1 MPAGKRHV
9 GTPGN
14 DTRMGVSVTRRED
27 ARLLTGSGCF
37 IADRRLPDEARAVIV
52 RSPHASAAIVDI
64 DCDRARCMPGVI
76 AICTARDLDAD
87 RVGGL
92 PWLVPPP
99 VRESGGLR
107 APEYLPLC
115 RDRVRYVGDAVA
127 LVVADSLDQAVD
139 AAEQVHVEYA
149 PSPVVT
155 DPLAAKGGAEQ
166 CFRLEQGDAEHVA
179 GVLRDAPRRTSVR
192 LVNNR
197 VVPMPLESRGAIGT
211 YDTGADEF
219 TLYTGTQTPHLTQ
232 SCLAND
238 VLGVPASKLR
248 VIVDDVGGAFGAKAP
263 IYREQALVLWA
274 ARRLGRPVKWIAD
287 RTESFLCDTQGR
299 DTVTDASLALDEDGR
314 ILAADF
320 AIVANLG
327 AYLSYYG
334 AVPPSTGIVALAGVY
349 DIPAIHLTVDA
360 VFTHTVMNDAYRGA
374 GRPEAIFALERL
386 LDTAACDHGFAPVAL
401 RRRNFV
407 PADRIPFR
415 TALGTT
421 YDSGN
426 FGAALERA
434 LTLADWNGFEAR
446 REASRRCGRL
456 RGIGLASYIERAGG
470 GLDDAAT
477 VEIDADGHA
486 TLYLGTMASGQG
498 HDTAYAQVA
507 CHALGLEW
515 EEVSVVQGDT
525 GRVPSGRGSFGSR
538 SLPVGGSALWLALQE
553 VLRQARDVASG
564 VLEVNEIDMAFAEGW
579 FHVPGTDRRVH
590 LREVAKAVHQ
600 SPRRRQG
607 GRPALS
613 AEERFQPR
621 DPTFPNGCHVCEVEI
636 DPETGEVTLR
646 AYTAVD
652 DFGNEVNP
660 TIVDGQVHG
669 GIAQGVG
676 QALMEQ
682 TRYDPATGQLF
693 SGTLLDYRLP
703 RADDLTPFVLARES
717 TACRNNPLGVKGCGE
732 AGAIAAPP
740 AVMNAMMNALSEFG
754 ISNLDMPATPVQVW
768 NAIRAARDRK

>member
-1 MPAGKRHV
+1 
-9 GTPGN
+9 
-14 DTRMGVSVTRRED
+14 
-27 ARLLTGSGCF
+27 
-37 IADRRLPDEARAVIV
+37 
-52 RSPHASAAIVDI
+52 
-64 DCDRARCMPGVI
+64 MPGVI

-99 VRESGGLR
+99 LRKAGGLC
-107 APEYLPLC
+107 APEYLLLC
-115 RDRVRYVGDAVA
+115 RERVRYVGDAVA
-127 LVVADSLDQAVD
+127 LVVADSLGQAVD
-139 AAEQVHVEYA
+139 AAEQVHVVYT

-166 CFRLEQGDAEHVA
+166 CFRLERGDAEHVA
-179 GVLRDAPRRTSVR
+179 RVLRDAPRKTSVC

-197 VVPMPLESRGAIGT
+197 VVPMPLEPRGAIGT
-211 YDTGADEF
+211 YDTGVDEF

-238 VLGVPASKLR
+238 VLGVPESKLR

-274 ARRLGRPVKWIAD
+274 SRKLGRPVKWIAD
-287 RTESFLCDTQGR
+287 RTESFLCDTHGR

-314 ILAADF
+314 ILATDF

-334 AVPPSTGIVALAGVY
+334 AVPASTGIVALAGVY

-360 VFTHTVMNDAYRGA
+360 VFTNTVMNDAYRGA
-374 GRPEAIFALERL
+374 GRPEAIYALERL
-386 LDTAACDHGFAPVAL
+386 LDAAARDHGFAPEAL
-401 RRRNFV
+401 RRRNLV
-407 PADRIPFR
+407 PADRIPFK
-415 TALGTT
+415 TALDTT
-421 YDSGN
+421 YDSGD
-426 FGAALERA
+426 FGAVLARA

-446 REASRRCGRL
+446 REESRRRGRL

-470 GLDDAAT
+470 GLDEAAT
-477 VEIDADGHA
+477 VELDADGHA
-486 TLYLGTMASGQG
+486 TVYLGTMATGQG
-498 HDTAYAQVA
+498 HDTAYAQVV
-507 CHALGLEW
+507 CNALGLEW

-525 GRVPSGRGSFGSR
+525 KHVPSGRGSFGSR

-553 VLRQARDVASG
+553 ILRQARNVASE

-579 FHVPGTDRRVH
+579 FHVRGTDRRVH
-590 LREVAKAVHQ
+590 LREVARAAHE
-600 SPRRRQG
+600 SPRYRRD
-607 GRPALS
+607 GRLALS
-613 AEERFQPR
+613 AEERFHPR
-621 DPTFPNGCHVCEVEI
+621 EPTYPNGCHVCEVEI
-636 DPETGEVTLR
+636 DPETGEVTLQ

-652 DFGNEVNP
+652 DFGNEINP

-669 GIAQGVG
+669 GIAQGIG
-676 QALMEQ
+676 QALMEH

-717 TACRNNPLGVKGCGE
+717 SACRNNPLGVKGCGE

-740 AVMNAMMNALSEFG
+740 AVMNAVMNALSDVG
-754 ISNLDMPATPVQVW
+754 ISNLDMPATPVQIW
-768 NAIRAARDRK
+768 SAIRATRDRQ